1 MTATIATQ
9 LPNGVLCF
17 DAPIGTD
24 QVTAFVSESSLR
36 ARYGSLAIACDDVA
50 QMYQLHQCEI
60 VAAVVRRIKAGARQ
74 PVVLRV
80 SDL

>member
-1 MTATIATQ
+1 MTLATATH

-17 DAPIGTD
+17 DAPIGSD

-36 ARYGSLAIACDDVA
+36 ARYGSLAVACDDVA
-50 QMYQLHQCEI
+50 QMYRQHQCEI
-60 VAAVVRRIKAGARQ
+60 VAAVVRRIRAGARE

>member
-1 MTATIATQ
+1 MTATTATH

-36 ARYGSLAIACDDVA
+36 ARYGNLAVACDDVA
-50 QMYQLHQCEI
+50 QMYQQHQWQLKCN
-60 VAAVVRRIKAGARQ
+60 
-74 PVVLRV
+74 
-80 SDL
+80 